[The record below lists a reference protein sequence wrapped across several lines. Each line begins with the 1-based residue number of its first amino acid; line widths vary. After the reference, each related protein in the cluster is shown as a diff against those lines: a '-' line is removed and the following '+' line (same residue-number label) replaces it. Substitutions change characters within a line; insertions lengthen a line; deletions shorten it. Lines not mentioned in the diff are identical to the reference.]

1 MIGVQV
7 QPVPRDSYTDL
18 GLKERR
24 GALVAMVSR
33 GGPAQEAGMQAG
45 DVIIEV
51 NSKPVASRDELVQTI
66 MALKPGTTVPVK
78 VIRDKEDHTLN
89 VTIGE
94 LNLDRESDTAS
105 NETEPGDDDAS
116 AGFGM
121 SLGNL
126 TAERAR
132 RLELPAGTTGAV
144 ILEVDPAGAAARSGI
159 AEGDVILRVN
169 RQKVTSAA
177 EANREL
183 QRVQSGGTAF
193 LLIWRRNQE
202 VFVPLKKD

>member
-7 QPVPRDSYTDL
+7 QPVPRDSYAEL

-24 GALVAMVSR
+24 GALVASVS
-33 GGPAQEAGMQAG
+33 GGSPAQAAGMKPG
-45 DVIIEV
+45 DVILDV
-51 NSKPVASRDELVQTI
+51 NGKPVSSRDELVQTI
-66 MALKPGTTVPVK
+66 MALTPGTTVPMK
-78 VIRDKEDHTLN
+78 VIRDKEEQTLN

-94 LNLDRESDTAS
+94 LNLERESESTANDGESGDQDT
-105 NETEPGDDDAS
+105 S

-121 SLGNL
+121 TLGNL

-132 RLELPAGTTGAV
+132 RLDLPAGTTGAV
-144 ILEVDPAGAAARSGI
+144 IMEINPSGAAARSGL

-183 QRVQSGGTAF
+183 QRVESGGTAF
-193 LLIWRRNQE
+193 TLIWRRNQE

>member
-1 MIGVQV
+1 V
-7 QPVPRDSYTDL
+7 QPVPRDSYGAL
-18 GLKERR
+18 GLKERS
-24 GALVAMVSR
+24 GALVATVSR
-33 GGPAQEAGMQAG
+33 GGPAQLAGMEPG
-45 DVIIEV
+45 DVIVDV
-51 NSKPVASRDELVQTI
+51 NGKPVASRDELVQTI

-78 VIRDKEDHTLN
+78 VVRDKEERTLN

-94 LNLDRESDTAS
+94 LNLDRESETAS
-105 NETEPGDDDAS
+105 NEPEPGDDDTS

-121 SLGNL
+121 TLGNL

-132 RLELPAGTTGAV
+132 RLDLPAGTTGAV
-144 ILEVDPAGAAARSGI
+144 IMEVDPAGAAARSGL

-169 RQKVTSAA
+169 RQKVASAA

-183 QRVQSGGTAF
+183 QRVESGGTAF
-193 LLIWRRNQE
+193 MLIWRRNQE

>member
-1 MIGVQV
+1 
-7 QPVPRDSYTDL
+7 
-18 GLKERR
+18 
-24 GALVAMVSR
+24 
-33 GGPAQEAGMQAG
+33 
-45 DVIIEV
+45 
-51 NSKPVASRDELVQTI
+51 
-66 MALKPGTTVPVK
+66 
-78 VIRDKEDHTLN
+78 LN

-94 LNLDRESDTAS
+94 LNLDRESDSTS
-105 NETEPGDDDAS
+105 NETEPSEDDAS

-144 ILEVDPAGAAARSGI
+144 IMEIDPSGAAARSGI